1 LKRRKEKA
9 VWGKKRKGNGRKI
22 GEEKRKVYRKS
33 HRPSV
38 RRKEKR
44 KGPRGEER
52 IFFFKKKKKRKDR
65 QEKGRELRNVST

>member
-52 IFFFKKKKKRKDR
+52 IFFF
-65 QEKGRELRNVST
+65 